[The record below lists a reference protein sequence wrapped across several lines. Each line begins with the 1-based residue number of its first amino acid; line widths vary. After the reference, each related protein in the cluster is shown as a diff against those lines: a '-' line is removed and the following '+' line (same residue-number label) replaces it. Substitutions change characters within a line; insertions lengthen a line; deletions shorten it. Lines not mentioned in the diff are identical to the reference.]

1 MTKSYATDLVH
12 AAAPSKCHCARYKG
26 PFHTPRLPPVHTHN
40 FPAWLRMALALF
52 KGQPSPYIDF
62 QSTT

>member
-1 MTKSYATDLVH
+1 MTKSYAADLVH
-12 AAAPSKCHCARYKG
+12 AAAPSKCHFSCCTRL
-26 PFHTPRLPPVHTHN
+26 FHTHRLPPVHTHN